1 MDAISMRA
9 VLAWSKTV
17 GGVVSASQ
25 ASGALPPDGQISDF
39 LSRPLAKNFPL
50 SPSGKSPL
58 QARAIPARKE
68 GRIMIVTNVGLGCGG
83 RRSAGRAMRSQG

>member
-1 MDAISMRA
+1 MGG
-9 VLAWSKTV
+9 LAT
-17 GGVVSASQ
+17 Q
-25 ASGALPPDGQISDF
+25 ASGALLPDGQISDF